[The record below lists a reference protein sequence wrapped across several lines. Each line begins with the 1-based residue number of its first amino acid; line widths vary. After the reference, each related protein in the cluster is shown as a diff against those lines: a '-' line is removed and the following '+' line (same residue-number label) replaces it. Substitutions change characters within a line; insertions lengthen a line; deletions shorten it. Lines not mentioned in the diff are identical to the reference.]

1 MPLVLH
7 YTAFFLPA
15 TVLFL
20 PFYLRLQWNGIF
32 GTDHTWIIDQLP
44 DQIGVNDKD
53 ENYRTEF

>member
-1 MPLVLH
+1 LSRVKSQESLK
-7 YTAFFLPA
+7 

-20 PFYLRLQWNGIF
+20 PFYLRLQWNEIF
-32 GTDHTWIIDQLP
+32 GTDHLWIIDQLP